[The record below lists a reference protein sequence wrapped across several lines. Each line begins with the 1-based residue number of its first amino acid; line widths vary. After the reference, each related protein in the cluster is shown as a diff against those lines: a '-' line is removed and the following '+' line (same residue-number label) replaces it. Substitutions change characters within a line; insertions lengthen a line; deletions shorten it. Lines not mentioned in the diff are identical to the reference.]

1 MPPKQR
7 WSRGAGQSGRG
18 RGHRAQGSSAASF
31 GDTAAPTSSYASA
44 HGADM
49 EDMTGIPQTHKQRH
63 VSQKDSSC
71 DMEKMA
77 NNAEFAQLRDDLD
90 EKMGFARYREGP
102 EKLGWLVNIQPTTIV
117 DDECPTGKAGLDMY
131 FIEEDGTTFKATL
144 IYQPFFFV
152 ICKSGSE
159 ADVEDYIK
167 RRFQRNLLSIS
178 RVVMDDL
185 SLPNHLTSQKRTLL
199 KLSFWNVHHL
209 KAVRVGLS
217 QIIEKNHGSSNIH
230 GAGNS
235 DFLEEMHKF
244 TDGGSSMQAHSSRRG
259 INDGEDA
266 ILELREFDVTY
277 YTRVAID
284 CQVRIGLWYLVS
296 SVSGKVTLTSRP
308 EILHRAEPVILAF
321 DIETTKLPLKFPDS
335 AIDSITMISYMIDGQ
350 EALLRRFIEHIQV
363 AHPVVFVTYNGDF
376 FDWPFIED
384 RSKVHGIDIFKEI
397 GFSKDSSGEYKS
409 RTAIHMD
416 CFAWVKRDSYL
427 PQGSQGLKA
436 VTKYKLG
443 YNPMEIDPE
452 DMTRF
457 AADQPQTL
465 AQYSVS
471 DAVATYYL
479 YMKYVHPFIFSLCT
493 IIPMNPDD
501 VLRRGSGTLCE
512 HLLMVEAVKANV
524 IMPNKHAEKGG
535 RTFEGHLLE
544 SETYVGGHVEALE
557 AGVFRSDLPTQ
568 FRLVPEAVQQLIDE
582 IDEALIFSITVE
594 HKVSKDDILN
604 YNEIRENI
612 VGQLRLL
619 HETPIRNEEPLIYHL
634 DVAAMYPNII
644 LTNRL
649 QPNAVIDESVCA
661 ACDFNQGPGSSCQRS
676 MVWSWRGEYF
686 PASRGEVNMLQNQ
699 LQQERFAV
707 PVADGEASNITR
719 AFHELRVND
728 QNTHLKKRVSE
739 YSRKVYGR
747 VHETK
752 VVERESIVCQR
763 EHPFYVN
770 TVRDFRDRRY
780 EYKGLHKSWKGK
792 LDSSLKTS
800 DLPAADE
807 AKRMIII
814 YDSLQLAHKCILN
827 SFYGYVMRKGARWF
841 SMEMAGIVCLTGAKI
856 IQLARA
862 RVEQLGRPLELD
874 TDGIWCIL
882 PKSFPEEF
890 KFKLAN
896 GKSVSISYPCVML
909 NHLVHAEFTNHQYQD
924 RVGDQYVTN
933 SENSIFFEVD
943 GPYRAMILPASTQE
957 DRLLKKRYAVFNHDG
972 TLAELKG
979 FEVKRRGEL
988 NLIKNFQ
995 SSIFKSFLEG
1005 ASLKECYSAVG
1016 SSANHWLDILFS
1028 KAADLSDADLF
1039 DLLSENRSMSKSL
1052 SEYGTQKSTSIKTA
1066 KRLAEFLGDQMVKDK
1081 GLACKFIISA
1091 RPYDLPVSERAI
1103 PVAIFQAEPSVRR
1116 FFLRKWLKDSS
1127 IVEANI
1133 RDILDWQ
1140 YYIERF
1146 GSVIQKLITIPAA
1159 MQLVSNPIPRVRHP
1173 DWLSKRV
1180 AAQEDRLKQRRITD
1194 AFVKVDKATF
1204 VEHLSANDQVNHVTD
1219 KLQASHSGAIH
1230 QLDVISQVEFT
1241 HQERTELLTS
1251 NYQKWIELAK
1261 RKWKAVQVDALHQ
1274 GKSHIET
1281 AQPLSHFGLE
1291 TSTKAKRRI
1300 GSTVF
1305 STLSNPSASLSSR
1318 NLANSTAVYAGS
1330 SGIQLLEVV
1339 ESELAGTFILWILA
1353 NGGIQQ
1359 VRMEVPRRF
1368 YINSKV
1374 SDPGELPTHPQLL
1387 ITKRTRTLP
1396 RRHLCRYLYELEMPE
1411 SFFIENNS
1419 LFAALFNHPDVD
1431 GVYETNVSLIFRAL
1445 IRMGCLCEISKT
1457 GLARGGSIR
1466 YIANTLRLSDI
1477 KSDSHVGRHTYLDS
1491 RQSLQFCY
1499 LFHASSGARQVMGLF
1514 LIPTGRC
1521 HVVIVDAGHNRDAI
1535 PNVQRMYASM
1545 RTNSTLDERGAFEYP
1560 EHLETVTSIYRTE
1573 HEAFSAM
1580 SSLLNSYLDQRRG
1593 PTALAI
1599 QSASS
1604 RRYIEQAG
1612 MTAIRNMPIL
1622 CVPNHKSDSQFPS
1635 IGWQQYGLRR
1645 MLGHFLNLGDFLTD
1659 RIELARYADIPV
1671 CNIESDYTLF
1681 LSDVFMARRLIGADA
1696 VLWFSLSG
1704 KPDLGGAENEE
1715 THFASGV
1722 PLNPEISKSGSF
1734 STMCIEMDVWD
1745 LALNTILQADLLHD
1759 LENPISSTS
1768 YHHHQVATTMQM
1780 TVPENSGMLLQS
1792 PSAKLSK
1799 EGETP
1804 NSQGMLSLSMMDGAD
1819 RESVSHGH
1827 YHMVQSMIR
1836 GWTDEVGRNNRF
1848 ASHLL
1853 EHLFR
1858 WITSPSA
1865 KFFDPALFRFVH
1877 DLMKRVFSALV
1888 HQFQALGAD
1897 IVYASFEKV
1906 VVCTNKTTLSN
1917 AAGYISYTIAALSK
1931 KDMFA
1936 HIEIKPVRFWQHMMW
1951 MDLFNWA
1958 GIEVVQHDKENSRR
1972 SQGKL
1977 MGPEDSDAVSV
1988 DMKWSMIDCLP
1999 LRHQH
2004 EFMRIMT
2011 EFLDDT
2017 RAAKAPNK
2025 AALLEHVGDLLK
2037 TTFKRR
2043 LMTVVREFAR
2053 SSHENE
2059 PVPAENEAST
2069 YPSTHPRT
2077 PSEQRFDANL
2087 EFVKLISAALG
2098 LDEQLEPHVRSL
2110 KRDLLSLLGVAQF
2123 SASAVYVAPP
2133 ERLVLH
2139 QVMCE
2144 FCSLCRDLDLT
2155 RDRDV
2160 HAPPLS
2166 MGQMGAADSVT
2177 ESIPF
2182 WSCSACHMEYDRH
2195 SLEQRLVDSAV
2206 KRMTAWQLQDIR
2218 CVDCRFVKAEDL
2230 RACCPRCTSQTVTT
2244 LSKKDMAFMFSQL
2257 EKIAHTHQMEMLQE
2271 VVAFAK

>member
-1 MPPKQR
+1 
-7 WSRGAGQSGRG
+7 
-18 RGHRAQGSSAASF
+18 
-31 GDTAAPTSSYASA
+31 
-44 HGADM
+44 
-49 EDMTGIPQTHKQRH
+49 
-63 VSQKDSSC
+63 
-71 DMEKMA
+71 MEKMA

-266 ILELREFDVTY
+266 ILELREFDVTI
-277 YTRVAID
+277 TLVLPLIV
-284 CQVRIGLWYLVS
+284 VRIGLWYLVS

-350 EALLRRFIEHIQV
+350 WSTIGFLIVNREIVSRDIADFEYTPKPEYEGHFTIFNEQDEEALLRRFIEHIQV

-427 PQGSQGLKA
+427 PQGSQGLK
-436 VTKYKLG
+436 
-443 YNPMEIDPE
+443 
-452 DMTRF
+452 
-457 AADQPQTL
+457 TL

-1431 GVYETNVSLIFRAL
+1431 GVYETNWCTPSYGV
-1445 IRMGCLCEISKT
+1445 
-1457 GLARGGSIR
+1457 
-1466 YIANTLRLSDI
+1466 
-1477 KSDSHVGRHTYLDS
+1477 VLDS
-1491 RQSLQFCY
+1491 DRTLPCGDS
-1499 LFHASSGARQVMGLF
+1499 
-1514 LIPTGRC
+1514 RC
-1521 HVVIVDAGHNRDAI
+1521 WSYRDAI

-1604 RRYIEQAG
+1604 RRY
-1612 MTAIRNMPIL
+1612 MN
-1622 CVPNHKSDSQFPS
+1622 
-1635 IGWQQYGLRR
+1635 
-1645 MLGHFLNLGDFLTD
+1645 
-1659 RIELARYADIPV
+1659 
-1671 CNIESDYTLF
+1671 
-1681 LSDVFMARRLIGADA
+1681 
-1696 VLWFSLSG
+1696 
-1704 KPDLGGAENEE
+1704 
-1715 THFASGV
+1715 
-1722 PLNPEISKSGSF
+1722 
-1734 STMCIEMDVWD
+1734 
-1745 LALNTILQADLLHD
+1745 
-1759 LENPISSTS
+1759 
-1768 YHHHQVATTMQM
+1768 
-1780 TVPENSGMLLQS
+1780 
-1792 PSAKLSK
+1792 
-1799 EGETP
+1799 
-1804 NSQGMLSLSMMDGAD
+1804 
-1819 RESVSHGH
+1819 
-1827 YHMVQSMIR
+1827 
-1836 GWTDEVGRNNRF
+1836 
-1848 ASHLL
+1848 
-1853 EHLFR
+1853 
-1858 WITSPSA
+1858 
-1865 KFFDPALFRFVH
+1865 
-1877 DLMKRVFSALV
+1877 
-1888 HQFQALGAD
+1888 
-1897 IVYASFEKV
+1897 
-1906 VVCTNKTTLSN
+1906 
-1917 AAGYISYTIAALSK
+1917 
-1931 KDMFA
+1931 
-1936 HIEIKPVRFWQHMMW
+1936 
-1951 MDLFNWA
+1951 
-1958 GIEVVQHDKENSRR
+1958 
-1972 SQGKL
+1972 
-1977 MGPEDSDAVSV
+1977 
-1988 DMKWSMIDCLP
+1988 
-1999 LRHQH
+1999 
-2004 EFMRIMT
+2004 
-2011 EFLDDT
+2011 
-2017 RAAKAPNK
+2017 
-2025 AALLEHVGDLLK
+2025 
-2037 TTFKRR
+2037 
-2043 LMTVVREFAR
+2043 
-2053 SSHENE
+2053 
-2059 PVPAENEAST
+2059 
-2069 YPSTHPRT
+2069 
-2077 PSEQRFDANL
+2077 
-2087 EFVKLISAALG
+2087 
-2098 LDEQLEPHVRSL
+2098 
-2110 KRDLLSLLGVAQF
+2110 
-2123 SASAVYVAPP
+2123 
-2133 ERLVLH
+2133 RLV
-2139 QVMCE
+2139 
-2144 FCSLCRDLDLT
+2144 
-2155 RDRDV
+2155 
-2160 HAPPLS
+2160 
-2166 MGQMGAADSVT
+2166 
-2177 ESIPF
+2177 
-2182 WSCSACHMEYDRH
+2182 
-2195 SLEQRLVDSAV
+2195 
-2206 KRMTAWQLQDIR
+2206 
-2218 CVDCRFVKAEDL
+2218 
-2230 RACCPRCTSQTVTT
+2230 
-2244 LSKKDMAFMFSQL
+2244 
-2257 EKIAHTHQMEMLQE
+2257 
-2271 VVAFAK
+2271 